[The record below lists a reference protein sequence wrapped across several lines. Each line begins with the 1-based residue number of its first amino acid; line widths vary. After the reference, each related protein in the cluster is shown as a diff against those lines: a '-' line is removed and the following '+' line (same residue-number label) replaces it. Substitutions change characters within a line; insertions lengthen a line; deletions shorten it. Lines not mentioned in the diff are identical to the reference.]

1 MRRLSRTVASPAL
14 RAIHS
19 SAAVSAPAVT
29 PRPCLAPNGSPSRHL
44 HKTAAALLPRRRNFF
59 TSNALLQQEQNAVDI
74 AAADANP
81 VAEGK
86 TSALPKPPSGQ
97 PKRKA
102 LPGKPA
108 RRVTSIAQKPRTRPA
123 AAVLTSTPSTS
134 DAPARVQLDNEEDS
148 STKISAVCV
157 ADGFDM
163 TMVAEILS
171 MHGFSLD
178 PDSTGFDT
186 EDMVHARG
194 YNGADIF
201 VFPTGTVVGWALPAD
216 AVATLATRQLLKAA
230 QDPHV
235 ARLEE
240 EDLEFELDGQSE
252 RSYIKGDRVVL
263 GATGMD
269 LEAGRSDSPE
279 RQREFTLAKVAF
291 SAGLA
296 RSTKLAVLES
306 SLTSYIESTRHIP
319 LKLSRGSPLN
329 LSRRFVM
336 QKTGELVLLRA
347 QLNHQGEL
355 TDTLPDMLWD
365 SRSELGLDTYFAKI
379 SRALDVDLRIEVLND
394 KVTYANE
401 IAGVLREISSQAHSA
416 RLEWIIIA
424 LIAVEVLIEFRRMY
438 MEHTEEP
445 VSERNA
451 A

>member
-1 MRRLSRTVASPAL
+1 MQ
-14 RAIHS
+14 
-19 SAAVSAPAVT
+19 APT
-29 PRPCLAPNGSPSRHL
+29 
-44 HKTAAALLPRRRNFF
+44 TAATATTTEP
-59 TSNALLQQEQNAVDI
+59 
-74 AAADANP
+74 
-81 VAEGK
+81 
-86 TSALPKPPSGQ
+86 
-97 PKRKA
+97 
-102 LPGKPA
+102 PA
-108 RRVTSIAQKPRTRPA
+108 RIQPEG
-123 AAVLTSTPSTS
+123 
-134 DAPARVQLDNEEDS
+134 DEDC
-148 STKISAVCV
+148 STKISAVCM
-157 ADGFDM
+157 AEGFDM
-163 TMVAEILS
+163 GGVADILS
-171 MHGFSLD
+171 MHGFALD
-178 PDSTGFDT
+178 PDSTGFDR

-194 YNGADIF
+194 YNGGDLF
-201 VFPTGTVVGWALPAD
+201 VFPTGTVVGWALGAD
-216 AVATLATRQLLKAA
+216 AVAALATRQLLKAA
-230 QDPHV
+230 REPHV

-240 EDLEFELDGQSE
+240 EDLEFELDGHSE
-252 RSYIKGDRVVL
+252 RSYIRGERIVL
-263 GATGMD
+263 GAADMD
-269 LEAGRSDSPE
+269 GTGRSDDPD

-365 SRSELGLDTYFAKI
+365 SRSELGLGTYFARI

-438 MEHTEEP
+438 MEHTEEDRTDQGKA
-445 VSERNA
+445 SA
-451 A
+451 L